1 MIIEKS
7 EEIIKS
13 IGNVIVGKEN
23 VIRKVLMAVYAK
35 GNILLED
42 TPGVGKTTLA
52 LAFAKALGLDF
63 KRVQFTPDTMP
74 SDITGFTVYN
84 KTTGAFDYK
93 AGAIVCNLFMGDEIN
108 RASAKTQSALLEAM
122 EENSVTVDGV
132 THRLPNPFICIAT
145 QNPVGSAGTQPL
157 PESQL
162 DRFMV
167 RLSIGYPDA
176 AEQVEILRR
185 HHNSEPI
192 DALKKITDRDSIVE
206 IQNYLGSVRISDDIL
221 SYMVA
226 LCEGT
231 RLHPLIELGVSPRG
245 LLALSRMV
253 RASAILGERDYVVPG
268 DVRDV
273 FCDVCAHRIILKP
286 RARLEGSS
294 ARTILNGILENVA
307 VPPIAKDGKSVGKNV
322 KKGE

>member
-7 EEIIKS
+7 EEIIRS
-13 IGNVIVGKEN
+13 IGKVLIGKEE
-23 VIRKVLMAVYAK
+23 VVKKVLMAIYAK
-35 GNILLED
+35 GNVLLED

-84 KTTGAFDYK
+84 KQTGEFDYK

-132 THRLPNPFICIAT
+132 THILPNPFVCIAT

-157 PESQL
+157 PDSQL

-167 RLSIGYPDA
+167 KLSIGYPDST
-176 AEQVEILRR
+176 EQVEILKS
-185 HHNSEPI
+185 HQASDPI
-192 DALKKITDRDSIVE
+192 DSLTAITDRDSLTE
-206 IQNYLGSVRISDDIL
+206 IQNYLGSVKIAEDIL
-221 SYMVA
+221 VYMVT
-226 LCEGT
+226 LCEST
-231 RLHPLIELGVSPRG
+231 RNNPLIELGVSPRG
-245 LLALSRMV
+245 LIALSRMV
-253 RASAILGERDYVVPG
+253 RACAILSERDYVIPG
-268 DVRDV
+268 DVKYV
-273 FCDVCAHRIILKP
+273 FADVCAHRLILRPRAKLEGLTARSILEDILKNTP
-286 RARLEGSS
+286 GPQICR
-294 ARTILNGILENVA
+294 
-307 VPPIAKDGKSVGKNV
+307 
-322 KKGE
+322 

>member
-1 MIIEKS
+1 MILEKS
-7 EEIIKS
+7 EEIVRS
-13 IGNVIVGKEN
+13 IGKVLIGKEN
-23 VIRKVLMAVYAK
+23 VIKKVLMAVYAK

-84 KTTGAFDYK
+84 SETGEFDYK
-93 AGAIVCNLFMGDEIN
+93 QGAIVCNLFMGDEIN

-145 QNPVGSAGTQPL
+145 QNPAGSSGTQPL

-167 RLSIGYPDA
+167 KLSIGYPDA
-176 AEQVEILRR
+176 SEQAELLRR
-185 HHNSEPI
+185 HQSSEPI
-192 DALKKITDRDSIVE
+192 DSLGKITDRDTLVE
-206 IQNYLGSVRISDDIL
+206 IQNYLGSVQISDDIVN
-221 SYMVA
+221 YMVA
-226 LCEGT
+226 LCEET
-231 RLHPLIELGVSPRG
+231 RRNPLIELGVSPRG
-245 LLALSRMV
+245 LIALSRMV
-253 RASAILGERDYVVPG
+253 RACAILSERDYVIPA
-268 DVRDV
+268 DVKEV
-273 FCDVCAHRIILKP
+273 FCDVCAHRILLQP
-286 RARLEGSS
+286 RAKLEGLS
-294 ARTILNGILENVA
+294 ARSILEKVLENTPA
-307 VPPIAKDGKSVGKNV
+307 PSMGKK
-322 KKGE
+322 

>member
-1 MIIEKS
+1 MILEKS
-7 EEIIKS
+7 EEIVRS
-13 IGNVIVGKEN
+13 IGKVLIGKEN
-23 VIRKVLMAVYAK
+23 VIKKVLMAVYAK
-35 GNILLED
+35 GNVLLED

-84 KTTGAFDYK
+84 GETGEFDYK
-93 AGAIVCNLFMGDEIN
+93 QGAIVCNLFMGDEIN

-145 QNPVGSAGTQPL
+145 QNPVGSSGTQPL

-167 RLSIGYPDA
+167 KLSIGYPDA
-176 AEQVEILRR
+176 EEQAEILRR
-185 HHNSEPI
+185 HQSSDPI
-192 DALKKITDRDSIVE
+192 DALVKITDRDTLVE
-206 IQNYLGSVRISDDIL
+206 IQNYLGSVKISDDIID
-221 SYMVA
+221 YMVA
-226 LCEGT
+226 LCEET
-231 RLHPLIELGVSPRG
+231 RRHPLIELGVSPRG

-253 RASAILGERDYVVPG
+253 RACAILSERDYVVPA
-268 DVRDV
+268 DVKEV
-273 FCDVCAHRIILKP
+273 FCDVCAHRIILLP
-286 RARLEGSS
+286 RAKLEGLTPRS
-294 ARTILNGILENVA
+294 ILKKVLENTPA
-307 VPPIAKDGKSVGKNV
+307 PSMGRK
-322 KKGE
+322 

>member
-1 MIIEKS
+1 MILEKS
-7 EEIIKS
+7 EEIVRS
-13 IGNVIVGKEN
+13 IGKVLIGKEN
-23 VIRKVLMAVYAK
+23 VIKKVLMAVYAK
-35 GNILLED
+35 GNVLLED

-84 KTTGAFDYK
+84 GETGEFDYK
-93 AGAIVCNLFMGDEIN
+93 QGAIVCNLFMGDEIN

-145 QNPVGSAGTQPL
+145 QNPVGSSGTQPL

-167 RLSIGYPDA
+167 KLSIGYPDA
-176 AEQVEILRR
+176 EEQAEILRR
-185 HHNSEPI
+185 HQSSDPI
-192 DALKKITDRDSIVE
+192 DALVKITDRDTLVE
-206 IQNYLGSVRISDDIL
+206 IQNYLGSVKISDDIID
-221 SYMVA
+221 YMVA
-226 LCEGT
+226 LCEET
-231 RLHPLIELGVSPRG
+231 RRHPLIELGVSPRG

-253 RASAILGERDYVVPG
+253 RACAILSERDYVVPA
-268 DVRDV
+268 DVKEV
-273 FCDVCAHRIILKP
+273 FCDVCAHRIILLP
-286 RARLEGSS
+286 RAKLEGMTPRS
-294 ARTILNGILENVA
+294 ILEKVLENTPA
-307 VPPIAKDGKSVGKNV
+307 PSLGRK
-322 KKGE
+322 

>member
-1 MIIEKS
+1 MILEKS
-7 EEIIKS
+7 EEIVRS
-13 IGNVIVGKEN
+13 IGKVLIGKED
-23 VIRKVLMAVYAK
+23 VIKKVLMAVYAK
-35 GNILLED
+35 GNVLLED

-84 KTTGAFDYK
+84 GETGEFDYK
-93 AGAIVCNLFMGDEIN
+93 QGAIVCNLFMGDEIN

-145 QNPVGSAGTQPL
+145 QNPVGSSGTQPL

-167 RLSIGYPDA
+167 KLSIGYPDA
-176 AEQVEILRR
+176 EEQAEILRR
-185 HHNSEPI
+185 HQSSDPI
-192 DALKKITDRDSIVE
+192 DALVKITDRDTLVE
-206 IQNYLGSVRISDDIL
+206 IQNYLGSVKISDDIID
-221 SYMVA
+221 YMVA
-226 LCEGT
+226 LCEET
-231 RLHPLIELGVSPRG
+231 RRHPLIELGVSPRG

-253 RASAILGERDYVVPG
+253 RACAILSERDYVVPA
-268 DVRDV
+268 DVKEV
-273 FCDVCAHRIILKP
+273 FCDVCAHRIILLP
-286 RARLEGSS
+286 RAKLEGMTPRS
-294 ARTILNGILENVA
+294 ILEKVLENTPA
-307 VPPIAKDGKSVGKNV
+307 PSLGRK
-322 KKGE
+322 